1 MALVNLL
8 SDAEWMDKET
18 KNYAANKLK
27 SLEIVIG
34 YPEWQ
39 INKTFVNDYYGNV
52 SLFEIFSATLQRR
65 FMYFK

>member
-1 MALVNLL
+1 MNLL

-52 SLFEIFSATLQRR
+52 SIF
-65 FMYFK
+65 